1 MILPTDTIVAV
12 ADGEKLNLF
21 RNTGTETQLSLVA
34 APREDVEAAS
44 GSGGHN
50 NSSANPDQSQAE
62 EDGFVSGIVGM
73 LNSQVLT
80 NKFSDIVIIAAPK
93 TLGEMRKHYHKK
105 LHEALVGEIAK
116 DLTGHSIADIEKT
129 IVAA

>member
-21 RNTGTETQLSLVA
+21 RNTGTETELSLAA
-34 APREDVEAAS
+34 APEEDVKAAS

-62 EDGFVSGIVGM
+62 ENGFASGIVGM

-80 NKFSDIVIIAAPK
+80 NKFSYRDHCRAQDA
-93 TLGEMRKHYHKK
+93 RRDAQ
-105 LHEALVGEIAK
+105 ALSQKVGR
-116 DLTGHSIADIEKT
+116 SPRR
-129 IVAA
+129 